1 MLSATSQYALRALT
15 ELAKLPHGTA
25 MLGRDLA
32 KRADIPANYLSKVLL
47 ALRNV
52 GLLTT
57 ARGSGGGYTLQKRP
71 EEIHLVEVVKVFD
84 AAQVDLQ
91 CLLGK
96 KECTDE
102 DPCTA
107 HTAWRDVRSA
117 FNRFLET
124 TTIADIAASE
134 STGDREDPKP
144 PLTLLPGGQ
153 QK

>member
-1 MLSATSQYALRALT
+1 
-15 ELAKLPHGTA
+15 

-32 KRADIPANYLSKVLL
+32 QRADIPPNYLSKVLL

-71 EEIHLVEVVKVFD
+71 KEIHLVEVVGVFD
-84 AAQVDLQ
+84 AAMVDPP
-91 CLLGK
+91 CLLGRQQ
-96 KECTDE
+96 CSDE

-107 HTAWRDVRSA
+107 HGAWREVRSTYM
-117 FNRFLET
+117 RFLET
-124 TTIADIAASE
+124 TTLADITAAE
-134 STGDREDPKP
+134 STGDEGAPKP

-153 QK
+153 QT